1 MHTKKHVIS
10 GVKPDSIA
18 MELELEPGDELISI
32 NGKEI
37 EDVFD
42 YQFLTEDEYLLVV
55 VRKNN
60 GEEWELEIEKDYD
73 EDLGIE
79 FENGLMDD
87 YKSCSNKCMFCLL
100 TRCRR
105 ACVRHFI
112 LKMMT
117 PDFPSYRGIM

>member
-60 GEEWELEIEKDYD
+60 GDNL
-73 EDLGIE
+73 
-79 FENGLMDD
+79 FN
-87 YKSCSNKCMFCLL
+87 
-100 TRCRR
+100 
-105 ACVRHFI
+105 I
-112 LKMMT
+112 LASAIFSRSMA
-117 PDFPSYRGIM
+117 